1 MSLKFQIT
9 SVFDALSVYDNILL
23 SLQADQS
30 PWSLICSLTRRELD
44 RKVLDI
50 LQQFRLEALADD
62 LAGQL
67 SHGQK
72 QWLEIAMAIARDP
85 KLLLL
90 DEPTAGMSPEER
102 RITGELLR
110 PIKSSCSMLIVEHDL
125 DFIKN
130 ISDMITVMGQG
141 RVLDY
146 GTPSEIEASE
156 KVQEV
161 YVTRV

>member
-1 MSLKFQIT
+1 
-9 SVFDALSVYDNILL
+9 
-23 SLQADQS
+23 
-30 PWSLICSLTRRELD
+30 
-44 RKVLDI
+44 
-50 LQQFRLEALADD
+50 
-62 LAGQL
+62 
-67 SHGQK
+67 
-72 QWLEIAMAIARDP
+72 
-85 KLLLL
+85 
-90 DEPTAGMSPEER
+90 MSPEER

-125 DFIKN
+125 DFIKD

-146 GTPSEIEASE
+146 GAPSEIEASE